1 MTDIKKIR
9 EKRGISQKELATK
22 LNVSPSTV
30 SQWENGLRNP
40 SLVNVKRMS
49 NILHC
54 TTDEI
59 LSSVVEEFDDSKFHG
74 TKTEKWI
81 DS

>member
-9 EKRGISQKELATK
+9 EKRGISQKELAAK

-49 NILHC
+49 NILHNPMVGA
-54 TTDEI
+54 TVAVAV
-59 LSSVVEEFDDSKFHG
+59 SVEEAAKAGKF
-74 TKTEKWI
+74 
-81 DS
+81 

>member
-9 EKRGISQKELATK
+9 EKRGISQKELAAK

-59 LSSVVEEFDDSKFHG
+59 LSSVVELSLIH
-74 TKTEKWI
+74 I
-81 DS
+81 

>member
-9 EKRGISQKELATK
+9 EKRGITQKELAAK

-40 SLVNVKRMS
+40 SLVNVKRVS

-54 TTDEI
+54 TTDE
-59 LSSVVEEFDDSKFHG
+59 LLNSVAEEFDESKAHG
-74 TKTEKWI
+74 
-81 DS
+81 

>member
-9 EKRGISQKELATK
+9 EKRGITQKELAAK

-40 SLVNVKRMS
+40 SLVNVKRVS

-54 TTDEI
+54 TTDE
-59 LSSVVEEFDDSKFHG
+59 LLNSVGEEFDESKAHG
-74 TKTEKWI
+74 
-81 DS
+81 

>member
-9 EKRGISQKELATK
+9 EKRGISQKELAAK

-40 SLVNVKRMS
+40 SLVNLKRMS
-49 NILHC
+49 NILRC

-74 TKTEKWI
+74 AKTEKRI

>member
-1 MTDIKKIR
+1 MRGDNLTDIKKIR
-9 EKRGISQKELATK
+9 EKRGITQKELAAK

-40 SLVNVKRMS
+40 SLVNVKRVS

-54 TTDEI
+54 TTDEL
-59 LSSVVEEFDDSKFHG
+59 LSSVAEELEESKVHG
-74 TKTEKWI
+74 
-81 DS
+81 